1 MSHHAARPE
10 LARLDARLDRLE
22 RENRRWRRGAAAVA
36 GLGIALGLLGQTYPP
51 DPSSD
56 AGTFPPG
63 TGMILLDEGPTGTIL
78 DVQRLYFTDARNER
92 GLVMGLSDDGQSLSL
107 RFVGHDRDH
116 EAELRIWAGRDP
128 GLRFEDAEGEKVF
141 EAR

>member
-1 MSHHAARPE
+1 MEERDRSPLSA
-10 LARLDARLDRLE
+10 LTIRLDRLE
-22 RENRRWRRGAAAVA
+22 AENRRWRRGAGILLGV
-36 GLGIALGLLGQTYPP
+36 GLAIGLLGQTFPP

-56 AGTFPPG
+56 AGTFPDG

-92 GLVMGLSDDGQSLSL
+92 GLLMGLSDDGQSLSL
-107 RFVGHDRDH
+107 RFMGHGIEN
-116 EAELRIWAGRDP
+116 EAELRIWTGESPGMRFVNSKGR
-128 GLRFEDAEGEKVF
+128 KVF